1 MEKLLHRIT
10 NHIRE
15 KLGQYE
21 KFLELHFYKDCNSW
35 FIKSCRIY

>member
-21 KFLELHFYKDCNSW
+21 KFWNFI
-35 FIKSCRIY
+35 FIKTVIVGL